1 MVERIRPNMEDSN
14 EPKDVGPIGQ
24 IGLNGS
30 SVFPGEAADQIRKS
44 GAAKFRPFPSLGLKS
59 GSSILDRERVRRE
72 FMASPIE
79 KWEPFC
85 ASMGYDPDGIK
96 LSPRDWERDK
106 KYKRGW
112 NKIRKELE
120 DHSTELGPNILLQA
134 VKAASKVPESLAS
147 MLEVC
152 RFKLNILL
160 SEAAHDQA
168 AIAQAGGYLPPDKRR
183 FSATP
188 GDISSLASA
197 LKTTSES
204 LFKALGIE
212 STTGIDVEKWGRTI
226 ENTLGK
232 LDALDRG
239 QEKTDIIEVE
249 IMGTGDVRDTLREA
263 MEKYLDKPRI
273 VNDPPEK
280 EVLDDGEAEAGPEQ
294 L

>member
-1 MVERIRPNMEDSN
+1 MEDSN

-30 SVFPGEAADQIRKS
+30 SIFPGEAADQVRKS
-44 GAAKFRPFPSLGLKS
+44 GAARFRPFPSQTLKT
-59 GSSILDRERVRRE
+59 GTNIVDRERVRRE

-85 ASMGYDPDGIK
+85 ASAGYDPDGIR

-112 NKIRKELE
+112 NKIRRELE
-120 DHSTELGPNILLQA
+120 DHSTELGPSILLQA
-134 VKAASKVPESLAS
+134 VKAATKVPESLAG

-152 RFKLNILL
+152 RFQLNVLMADA
-160 SEAAHDQA
+160 EHDKQA
-168 AIAQAGGYLPPDKRR
+168 AANAPGGYLVPAARR
-183 FSATP
+183 FKASA

-197 LKTTSES
+197 LKTTSEA

-212 STTGIDVEKWGRTI
+212 SSTGIDVEKWGRTI

-232 LDALDRG
+232 LDAMDRG

-249 IMGTGDVRDTLREA
+249 IMSTGDVRETLREA

-273 VNDPPEK
+273 HDVPPEK
-280 EVLDDGEAEAGPEQ
+280 EVLSDGEAETGSEQ